1 MRKWINCTKSIL
13 IGLRREKQSKTNT
26 AENITEISR
35 NEIRGGLMEK
45 CCENCSHFPIQ
56 SLDDPR
62 WQIICY
68 EQCGTANFTDTCE
81 KWESIDTAIDTWI
94 KEHPDK

>member
-1 MRKWINCTKSIL
+1 MGIL
-13 IGLRREKQSKTNT
+13 NDELNRIHRGMAKIADKYFGEGEK
-26 AENITEISR
+26 
-35 NEIRGGLMEK
+35 MEK

-56 SLDDPR
+56 SLADPR
-62 WQIICY
+62 WHIICY
-68 EQCGTANFTDTCE
+68 EQCKTADFADVCE